1 MYNRIGVIGDKD
13 SILAFKSIGMEVFDA
28 DTNESARD
36 LLRKLLKDEF
46 AVIYIT
52 EDYAQQNADILKKAK
67 VKAYPIIIPIPTS
80 KGSSGY
86 GLNGVKK
93 DVEKA
98 IGVDILFK

>member
-13 SILAFKSIGMEVFDA
+13 SILAFNSIGMEVFDA
-28 DTNESARD
+28 STNELARD

>member
-1 MYNRIGVIGDKD
+1 MFNRIGVIGDKD
-13 SILAFKSIGMEVFDA
+13 SVLAFKSIGMEVFDA
-28 DTNESARD
+28 HTNEAARE
-36 LLRKLLKDEF
+36 LLRKLLKEEF

-52 EDYAQQNADILKKAK
+52 ENYAILNTDIIKKAK
-67 VKAYPIIIPIPTS
+67 AKTYPIIIPIPTS